1 MPTISIYYDTRI
13 MMYFFDTGKHYAPHI
28 HAEYQDDEAVFSIL
42 DGEIISGSLPRKQM
56 RLVQAWTELYQESL
70 MVDWK
75 LAISRE
81 EPLRIEPL
89 R

>member
-1 MPTISIYYDTRI
+1 
-13 MMYFFDTGKHYAPHI
+13 
-28 HAEYQDDEAVFSIL
+28 VFSIL

-56 RLVQAWTELYQESL
+56 RLVQAWIELYQDSL

-75 LAISRE
+75 LAISGE
-81 EPLRIEPL
+81 EPFRIEPL